1 MKGKEPIKNYNLF
14 NDLNYGDF
22 LFVFHNPF
30 ADFMFLEAEEN
41 IKKVRAIEKQQRL
54 KRRSGGS
61 LSKG

>member
-30 ADFMFLEAEEN
+30 SDFMFMEAEEN
-41 IKKVRAIEKQQRL
+41 IKKVRTIEKQ
-54 KRRSGGS
+54 
-61 LSKG
+61 